1 MSAVKEK
8 EIIHTFL
15 CAGNVSGRR
24 RRAERGGAK
33 EVALALGNAS
43 RAGHDRVRR
52 GLAHRGASTS
62 GAGDRT
68 GRLRRREIGDGGDS
82 GGVVFRPPGP
92 GRRTSKMDGLGRY
105 SDRGAGAIFLI
116 SSRLSLPQAGGGDE
130 GG

>member
-1 MSAVKEK
+1 MSDNLPTTVSHFRLPRHPGGMATRPIKSCTTSK
-8 EIIHTFL
+8 GNSL
-15 CAGNVSGRR
+15 SAGVPSPLKSLS

-82 GGVVFRPPGP
+82 GGVVFTRVRAD
-92 GRRTSKMDGLGRY
+92 GRTGWTV
-105 SDRGAGAIFLI
+105 
-116 SSRLSLPQAGGGDE
+116 
-130 GG
+130 